1 MIVTPRI
8 ALRVALILIAA
19 VILQVSFFSYLS
31 LLGATPD
38 FVSVVVASLGL
49 LGGAVIGAVVGFSA
63 GFLLDSVLLQ
73 TLGISSLALLTV
85 GYLAGRYREGSV
97 EVGNR
102 LVPPILAGVLTLAGA
117 AVFAAIQLMLGVETQ
132 VSLLVVREIV
142 VKGILAFLLA
152 LPAYPLIRR
161 ALRPAL
167 VDATPSRS
175 VLRRAG
181 NGAGGRRGSRRARRA
196 QRRAVSFSG
205 AGGARGAR

>member
-8 ALRVALILIAA
+8 GLRIALIVLAA
-19 VILQVSFFSYLS
+19 VVLQVSFFSYLS

-38 FVSVVVASLGL
+38 FVSVVVVSLGL

-63 GFLLDSVLLQ
+63 GLLLDSILLQ
-73 TLGISSLALLTV
+73 ILGVSSLALLMV
-85 GYLAGRYREGSV
+85 GYLAGRYREGAA
-97 EVGNR
+97 EVSNR
-102 LVPPILAGVLTLAGA
+102 LVPPILTGVLTLAGA
-117 AVFAAIQLMLGVETQ
+117 AAFAAIQLMLGVETQ
-132 VSLLVVREIV
+132 VSLLVLREII

-167 VDATPSRS
+167 VDAGPSKG

-181 NGAGGRRGSRRARRA
+181 ETRSRRHGRRRGGSRRATTLSA
-196 QRRAVSFSG
+196 TSNIPG
-205 AGGARGAR
+205 AP

>member
-8 ALRVALILIAA
+8 ALRIALIVVVA
-19 VILQVSFFSYLS
+19 VVLQVSFFSYLS

-49 LGGAVIGAVVGFSA
+49 LGGAVIGAVVGFA
-63 GFLLDSVLLQ
+63 GGLLLDSVLLQ

-85 GYLAGRYREGSV
+85 GYLAGRYRESSTQTTR
-97 EVGNR
+97 R

-167 VDATPSRS
+167 VDAVPSQT

-181 NGAGGRRGSRRARRA
+181 EERGERRARRTR
-196 QRRAVSFSG
+196 RRAPRRSVSLSANG
-205 AGGARGAR
+205 VGDAG